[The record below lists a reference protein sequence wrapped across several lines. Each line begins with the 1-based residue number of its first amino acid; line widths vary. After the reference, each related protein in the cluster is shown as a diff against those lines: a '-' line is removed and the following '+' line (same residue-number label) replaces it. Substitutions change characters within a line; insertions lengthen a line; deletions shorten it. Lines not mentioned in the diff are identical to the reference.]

1 MPAGRGE
8 GCGAGGRRKGTG
20 MYVVAGAT
28 GFLGSEICRQL
39 GAAGT
44 PFRAMVR
51 PTSDPAKV
59 AALEALG
66 AELVHAD
73 LKDRASLDAACAGA
87 TAVLSTVTS
96 MLSQQPGDSVAAVDR
111 DGQINLVD
119 AAEAAGVARYAY
131 FSFSRHI
138 DSDAPLANAKRDVER
153 RLESS
158 KLGYT
163 ILRPSFFMEMSF
175 NPMLGFDLANR
186 KVVVY
191 GSGENAVSFVA
202 IRDVAAFA
210 IAAMEQDAASRRT
223 FEVGGPEPLTQL
235 QAIRIFEDVVGEEL
249 DRQVVPEEAL
259 RAQLENATDPAQK
272 SFAGVSL
279 DFARGVPVDMTEAL
293 AAVPIPLTSVREFA
307 EALVQG
313 GDPPGRS

>member
-1 MPAGRGE
+1 
-8 GCGAGGRRKGTG
+8 

-44 PFRAMVR
+44 PFRAVVR

-96 MLSQQPGDSVAAVDR
+96 MLSQQPGDSVANVDR

-119 AAEAAGVARYAY
+119 AADAAGVERFAY

-138 DSDAPLANAKRDVER
+138 ASDAPLANAKRDVER
-153 RLESS
+153 RLEAS

-163 ILRPSFFMEMSF
+163 ILRPSFFMELAF
-175 NPMLGFDLANR
+175 TPMFGFDVANR

-191 GSGENAVSFVA
+191 GSGENPISFVSL
-202 IRDVAAFA
+202 RDVAAFA
-210 IAAMEQDAASRRT
+210 LGAMGADAASRRT

-235 QAIRIFEDVVGEEL
+235 QAIHVFEEVVGADLE
-249 DRQVVPEEAL
+249 RQLVPEEAL

-272 SFAGVSL
+272 SFAGLSL
-279 DFARGVPVDMTEAL
+279 DFALGVPVDMTEAL
-293 AAVPIPLTSVREFA
+293 AAVPIPLTSVRSFA

-313 GDPPGRS
+313 GVPTGHP